1 MLTAYEAPTL
11 IVTIDC
17 IIVSIICILLG
28 FGIGNLI
35 GFGLWLYEYTHEKHS
50 VKWYKDGKFWL
61 WFFYTLLFGIAY
73 AVLRLIL
80 YIKELINKKK

>member
-1 MLTAYEAPTL
+1 MNWTL
-11 IVTIDC
+11 FW
-17 IIVSIICILLG
+17 ILLG

-35 GFGLWLYEYTHEKHS
+35 GFGLWLYEYIHEKHS

-73 AVLRLIL
+73 AVLKLIL
-80 YIKELINKKK
+80 YIKELIKRNKYENV